1 MNTSVAK
8 TTTTSRCLKLDTQ
21 MHKDTN
27 ERYTHGHH
35 SSVVDQHRRR
45 TVEEAAAFLLPHIEP
60 TMSILDLGCGP
71 GSITIGLARQVP
83 DGGVVGIDIV
93 SDVLEQARELAIDT
107 GTSNVSFNH
116 GDLYSLDYPD
126 NSFDV
131 VYAHQVLQ
139 HLTEPISA
147 LREIRRLLTPGG
159 IVAVRDADYGT
170 MVHSPDTREI
180 VRWLELYHQITSRNG
195 GEPNAGRY
203 LNGWLHESGF
213 EEIEMSAS
221 TWVFHKPAQL
231 LNWGDSWGDRVTK
244 SSFAEHAI
252 EYGLCTVEELEAI
265 ANAWRRWARTPN
277 AFFSFLHVEGLGR
290 TSQSR

>member
-1 MNTSVAK
+1 
-8 TTTTSRCLKLDTQ
+8 

-131 VYAHQVLQ
+131 VYAYGVLMHVEDTAAAIDEMHRVLKPGGYFGLLVGDNVIRKVPVNTHVFLQ
-139 HLTEPISA
+139 HIAENIGFNTEHVGYDRIVARS
-147 LREIRRLLTPGG
+147 LTPKRHETAG
-159 IVAVRDADYGT
+159 IIEVEWMLIFRKV
-170 MVHSPDTREI
+170 
-180 VRWLELYHQITSRNG
+180 
-195 GEPNAGRY
+195 
-203 LNGWLHESGF
+203 GF
-213 EEIEMSAS
+213 
-221 TWVFHKPAQL
+221 
-231 LNWGDSWGDRVTK
+231 
-244 SSFAEHAI
+244 
-252 EYGLCTVEELEAI
+252 
-265 ANAWRRWARTPN
+265 
-277 AFFSFLHVEGLGR
+277 
-290 TSQSR
+290 